1 MGMDVGGGIE
11 AVAPVMSPLSGSIR
25 KWSAGEV
32 YLVLAVSHRAD

>member
-1 MGMDVGGGIE
+1 MGGGIE

-25 KWSAGEV
+25 KWSAAGGV